1 VTFSGA
7 VKAYHK
13 RSGEMPP
20 NMEMPSSREGA
31 AIPKA
36 AVAQRLQADEG
47 PQPERLTTEN
57 DG

>member
-1 VTFSGA
+1 
-7 VKAYHK
+7 
-13 RSGEMPP
+13 MPP
-20 NMEMPSSREGA
+20 IMEMPSSREGA